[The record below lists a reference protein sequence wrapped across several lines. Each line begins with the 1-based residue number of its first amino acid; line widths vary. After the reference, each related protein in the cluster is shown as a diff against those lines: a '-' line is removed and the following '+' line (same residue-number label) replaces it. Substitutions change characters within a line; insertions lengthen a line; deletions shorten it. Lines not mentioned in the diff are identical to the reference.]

1 MKHGR
6 DEDAL
11 RVLAQSHANRN
22 PSDELVQW
30 EVAEIRAALA
40 RETSRSSYLDFMRT
54 PGNRRRL
61 VVVLSLCVGLN
72 WMGNG
77 VIS

>member
-6 DEDAL
+6 DGDAL
-11 RVLAQSHANRN
+11 RVLAQSHANGN
-22 PSDELVQW
+22 ASDELVQW
-30 EVAEIRAALA
+30 EVEEIRAALA
-40 RETSRSSYLDFMRT
+40 CETSRSSYLDFMRT